1 MKNFKWCRH
10 LEPAIAREPSKV
22 AREVADRVLHYAR
35 QCNGSPGESRCYR
48 SAIDEGVR
56 LVRSHGQPEL
66 GELVERIVTR

>member
-1 MKNFKWCRH
+1 MQDFKWCYH

-35 QCNGSPGESRCYR
+35 QCRRFPGGIRCYR
-48 SAIDEGVR
+48 SAIAEGVR

-66 GELVERIVTR
+66 GELVERVAVR